1 MKTNEINISL
11 VGKKVSVMVTGM
23 RVNGIITG
31 IWEDEYA
38 SGVRVKHEP
47 VQWGEDSYTTLLSTA
62 RKCDNSGNLKY
73 TELI

>member
-1 MKTNEINISL
+1 MTSNEINISL

-38 SGVRVKHEP
+38 TGVRVKHEP
-47 VQWGEDSYTTLLSTA
+47 VQWGEDSFTTLLSTA
-62 RKCDNSGNLKY
+62 RKCDNAGNLKY